1 MVALPRN
8 HQGNNLR
15 TGMDMSVQVD
25 FGAVLE
31 ALAEGRCARRAGWNG
46 KRMFIYKLQ
55 VNPQAVAY
63 EASDDAVVSFAPTFC
78 LFTAQGVHQP
88 GWNAAQPDMMALDW
102 EILSPEEVRA
112 CQAR

>member
-1 MVALPRN
+1 M
-8 HQGNNLR
+8 
-15 TGMDMSVQVD
+15 GMSGQVN
-25 FGAVLE
+25 FGAVLQ
-31 ALAEGRCARRAGWNG
+31 ALAQGRCARRAGWNG

-55 VNPQAVAY
+55 VTPQTVAY
-63 EASDDAVVSFAPTFC
+63 EAADDTVISFAPTFC

-102 EILSPEEVRA
+102 EILSADEVRE